1 MNQFE
6 GLSDFPVETYDTFW
20 LGWMVNV
27 AYFLAKI
34 SNLLKWLEK
43 IKLCVNRVSLA
54 CIYVGRTNQKIVA
67 GEENFLQN
75 FEGHGWKMCRR
86 WFARFCRSI
95 FDLEIAFHNYNS

>member
-75 FEGHGWKMCRR
+75 L
-86 WFARFCRSI
+86 FAMFCRSI
-95 FDLEIAFHNYNS
+95 FDLEIAYHNYNS